1 MHRPSERRVAL
12 YGVAAMMI
20 ALHASDEPN
29 LDSAKKKVMSS
40 AWSRSN
46 PNTRIEDVVHHLHLA
61 SGARRSAEEGSRTIY
76 CVLP

>member
-12 YGVAAMMI
+12 YGVAAMMT
-20 ALHASDEPN
+20 ALHANDKPN
-29 LDSAKKKVMSS
+29 LEIAQKKVMSS
-40 AWSRSN
+40 AWSRSTL
-46 PNTRIEDVVHHLHLA
+46 NTRFEDVVLHLA